1 MKVDFH
7 CHTVYSGDSLL
18 EPEKMIS
25 KAKKIGLNKVAIT
38 DHNTIKGAIVSAE
51 FAPEMVIIGEEIRV
65 RKNGKFIGEI
75 LGYFLEEEVPGD
87 LEIEEALNLLR
98 NQNAFISVPHPFDAV
113 RSKWTNSSLVQYIK
127 FLDAIE
133 VFNSRTLTAKPNKD
147 ALRFAREHGI
157 IGLNGSD
164 AHSCFELGQSYVD
177 IPEFSTADGLRKVM
191 KNVQLVNRK
200 SSGLIRFSSKIATLR
215 WRYGYRP

>member
-7 CHTVYSGDSLL
+7 CHTVFSGDSLL

-113 RSKWTNSSLVQYIK
+113 RSKWTNSSLAQYIK

-164 AHSCFELGQSYVD
+164 AHSWFELGQSYVV
-177 IPEFSTADGLRKVM
+177 IPEFSTADGLRKVI
-191 KNVQLVNRK
+191 KNAQLVNRK